1 MGKTITYFINWKLG
15 KQVNSS
21 SLAQQALNKLI
32 FLSQQ
37 EKNKDQVQFTPQ
49 TPPPLQQAQKI
60 AVPFDIRVKV
70 KIKVG

>member
-1 MGKTITYFINWKLG
+1 MGKAITYFINWKLG

-49 TPPPLQQAQKI
+49 TPPPTGPENSSA
-60 AVPFDIRVKV
+60 F
-70 KIKVG
+70 